1 MTSVFSK
8 IIDRKLPAYIVSENS
23 SFIAFLDINPLILGH
38 TLVVPK
44 KQIDYFFNLDDKSL
58 SDIILFSKKVSKALK
73 KVTKCKRVGM
83 SVIGLEV
90 PHAHIHLVPLNK
102 MDDMNFGKKRVLPSS
117 SELISICKKIQSEI
131 I

>member
-1 MTSVFSK
+1 
-8 IIDRKLPAYIVSENS
+8 
-23 SFIAFLDINPLILGH
+23 
-38 TLVVPK
+38 
-44 KQIDYFFNLDDKSL
+44 LDDKSL

>member
-44 KQIDYFFNLDDKSL
+44 KQIDYFFDIDDKSL
-58 SDIILFSKKVSKALK
+58 SDIILFSKKISKALI
-73 KVTKCKRVGM
+73 KVTKCNRVGM

-90 PHAHIHLVPLNK
+90 PHAHIHLIPINK
-102 MDDMNFGKKRVLPSS
+102 IDDMNFEKKRVSINS
-117 SELISICKKIQSEI
+117 SELVSICKKIQSEI